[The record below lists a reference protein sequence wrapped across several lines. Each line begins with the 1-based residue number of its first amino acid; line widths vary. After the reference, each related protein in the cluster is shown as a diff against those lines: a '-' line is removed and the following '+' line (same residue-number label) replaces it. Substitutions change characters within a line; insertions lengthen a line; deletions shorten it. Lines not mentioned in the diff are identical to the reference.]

1 MATRMCT
8 VCPQSILE
16 RTSLPD
22 EANFCSSPALCSSV
36 PYCVPGA
43 GAGNVVWA
51 ESWPEMQETTSLVA
65 Q

>member
-8 VCPQSILE
+8 VCPQSIPE

-36 PYCVPGA
+36 PYCVLGA

-51 ESWPEMQETTSLVA
+51 ESWPEMQEITSSVA
-65 Q
+65 E

>member
-8 VCPQSILE
+8 VCPQSIPE

-36 PYCVPGA
+36 PYCVLGA